1 MIEALIRQSR
11 SEVGADKDVY
21 SKRFQKNML
30 QTFQHLAKSAISSSD
45 KEKCKK
51 IVSLWRKGKIY
62 EPSLLDELDSIMLKT
77 SASSETVRILY
88 YCDAINNFL
97 GHCQQQS

>member
-21 SKRFQKNML
+21 SKRFRKNML
-30 QTFQHLAKSAISSSD
+30 QTFQHLAKSTISSSD

-62 EPSLLDELDSIMLKT
+62 ESSLLDELDSIMLKT
-77 SASSETVRILY
+77 SASSETVRILF
-88 YCDAINNFL
+88 YCDAINNL
-97 GHCQQQS
+97 GHRQQQS